1 MFLNDD
7 KKANNYYRFR
17 NLFRKCLAPPFSK
30 LNPADVA
37 YPNQKSFIFFSRKK
51 SVCQC
56 SHCNRRFGLNS
67 KKRGLT
73 YLSPADNSFIKL
85 QFFNNLFEW
94 ETFLLVILQGDFTKI
109 STSTRCVSLYLA
121 DRQLWRPPVVA
132 KNVSSKL
139 EEHS

>member
-30 LNPADVA
+30 LKPADVA

-94 ETFLLVILQGDFTKI
+94 ETFLLVIYRVI
-109 STSTRCVSLYLA
+109 SRNFDEYEVSLYLA